1 MDFCKI
7 DDRAITPTR
16 AHADDAGLDVYALED
31 VVLRPGEIKTVS
43 TGIRIALPPGKS
55 GLLWPKSGLAQKGLV
70 ILGGCIDNGY
80 QGELKVIVQNSNIG
94 DMLWNIRDHIEEMSK
109 TMNREHPA
117 GGWERSVT
125 NEYVDTSDVVA
136 DVWRERT
143 LTIPYG
149 KPLTQLLIA
158 DLAFDD
164 ANEVD
169 RETFERRTTERGEGG
184 FGSTS
189 R

>member
-31 VVLRPGEIKTVS
+31 VVLRPGEIKTIS
-43 TGIRIALPPGKS
+43 TGLRIALPPHKS

-70 ILGGCIDNGY
+70 VLGGCIDNGY
-80 QGELKVIVQNSNIG
+80 RGELKVVVQNGNIEG
-94 DMLWNIRDHIEEMSK
+94 MLFGLYW
-109 TMNREHPA
+109 REI
-117 GGWERSVT
+117 G
-125 NEYVDTSDVVA
+125 A
-136 DVWRERT
+136 DVDMVGRVARAT
-143 LTIPYG
+143 IAIPYG

-158 DLAFDD
+158 DLSFDSV
-164 ANEVD
+164 NEVD
-169 RETFERRTTERGEGG
+169 RETFEAEATDRGEGG

-189 R
+189 KEGGR